1 MYLLIKE
8 LDIYSCHI
16 RFKITNSL
24 MQHPRYKYDDLNN
37 NDLNLSK
44 GILKSFEKYDKM
56 TGIEEMSL
64 EVISNTF

>member
-1 MYLLIKE
+1 
-8 LDIYSCHI
+8 
-16 RFKITNSL
+16 